1 MVFQGGVFVDTSFTK
16 LGRNGNKM
24 DQLDDEKKRD
34 IENVLNE
41 EFCSLDVK
49 GQANENTCMVQN
61 LEFRV
66 KRGLVV
72 DISLIFLISISLSSA
87 LEHNL
92 ESLNN
97 CTLFLNC

>member
-1 MVFQGGVFVDTSFTK
+1 
-16 LGRNGNKM
+16 M

-49 GQANENTCMVQN
+49 SQANDNTCIVQS

-72 DISLIFLISISLSSA
+72 DFSLIFLISISLPSA
-87 LEHNL
+87 FAYNL
-92 ESLNN
+92 ESLNS
-97 CTLFLNC
+97 TVVSSGASGAMAPPLFGGFTM

>member
-1 MVFQGGVFVDTSFTK
+1 
-16 LGRNGNKM
+16 M

-49 GQANENTCMVQN
+49 GQANENICMVQN

-72 DISLIFLISISLSSA
+72 DFSLIFLISISLPSVFA
-87 LEHNL
+87 HNL
-92 ESLNN
+92 ESLNSAVVSSGASGAMAPP
-97 CTLFLNC
+97 LFVGFTI